1 MLAARVEQKNG
12 TYLNNIQGD
21 PQSSG
26 CLTPVAVFGIC
37 PDRHSHQPLSDRE
50 RLAKGL
56 SRLVALAEAA
66 EQIAHLGEKDA
77 FDSMKSAFRRTAKR
91 IGPTLQ

>member
-1 MLAARVEQKNG
+1 LVDATAKAAEQIAHLVVGNRE
-12 TYLNNIQGD
+12 
-21 PQSSG
+21 
-26 CLTPVAVFGIC
+26 VALVVGAIGLGL
-37 PDRHSHQPLSDRE
+37 RQPLSDRE